1 MKTLVKNFSNQLREA
16 IEIANK
22 STLTPF
28 SGELKNVLVSGLGGS
43 GIGGTL
49 AAELC
54 ENGGGNVPVLVN
66 KKYQIPAFVGPN
78 TLFIASSYSGNT
90 EETIEATLAAKERG
104 AKIVCVSSGGKIIE
118 LAKENGWD
126 YVIVPGGNPPR
137 ACLGYSLVQLFNILA
152 FNKVISNE
160 MFNQLQGAISLID
173 ANEDTIQTEAKEIAK
188 KLVGKIPVIYT
199 LSLEAVAVRFRQ
211 QINENGK
218 NLCWHHVIPEMNHNE
233 LVGWRDKNE
242 NLAVIFL
249 RNQSDYFRNI
259 KRLEVNTEIISKY
272 TSNITNIIS
281 KGSNTIE
288 EAIYHIH
295 LTDWVSCFLAD
306 EKGVDVMEVKV
317 IDHLKGEL
325 SKI

>member
-1 MKTLVKNFSNQLREA
+1 MKTLIKNFSGQLREA
-16 IEIANK
+16 VEIAK
-22 STLTPF
+22 QAKLT
-28 SGELKNVLVSGLGGS
+28 SYNGELKNVLISGLGGS

-49 AAELC
+49 VAELC
-54 ENGGGNVPVLVN
+54 ENGGTIPVLVN
-66 KKYQIPAFVGPN
+66 KKYQIPSFIGPN

-90 EETIEATLAAKERG
+90 EETIEATLAAKEKG
-104 AKIVCVSSGGKIIE
+104 AKIVCVSSGGRIIE
-118 LAKENGWD
+118 MAKENNWD

-137 ACLGYSLVQLFNILA
+137 ACLGYSLVQLLNILS
-152 FNKVISNE
+152 FNKITSDI
-160 MFNQLQGAISLID
+160 MFKQLEGAIKLID
-173 ANEDTIQTEAKEIAK
+173 AEEENIQKEAKEIAK

-233 LVGWRDKNE
+233 LVGWTDINE
-242 NLAVIFL
+242 NLAVLVL
-249 RNQSDYFRNI
+249 RNSSDFYRNV
-259 KRLEVNTEIISKY
+259 KRLEVNLDIISKY
-272 TSNITNIIS
+272 TKNITTLNS
-281 KGSNTIE
+281 KGNNTIE
-288 EAIYHIH
+288 EAIYLIH

>member
-1 MKTLVKNFSNQLREA
+1 MKTLIKNFSGQLREA
-16 IEIANK
+16 VEIAK
-22 STLTPF
+22 QAKLT
-28 SGELKNVLVSGLGGS
+28 SYNGELKNVLISGLGGS

-49 AAELC
+49 VAELC
-54 ENGGGNVPVLVN
+54 ENGGTIPVLVN
-66 KKYQIPAFVGPN
+66 KKYQIPSFIGPN

-90 EETIEATLAAKERG
+90 EETIEATLAAKEKG
-104 AKIVCVSSGGKIIE
+104 AKIVCVSSGGRIIE
-118 LAKENGWD
+118 MAKENNWD

-137 ACLGYSLVQLFNILA
+137 ACLGYSLVQLLNILS
-152 FNKVISNE
+152 FNKITSDI
-160 MFNQLQGAISLID
+160 MFKQLEEAIKLID
-173 ANEDTIQTEAKEIAK
+173 AEEENIQKEAKEIAK

-233 LVGWRDKNE
+233 LVGWTDINE
-242 NLAVIFL
+242 NLAVLVL
-249 RNQSDYFRNI
+249 RNSSDFYRNV
-259 KRLEVNTEIISKY
+259 KRLEVNLDIISKY
-272 TSNITNIIS
+272 TKNITTLNS
-281 KGSNTIE
+281 KGNNTIE
-288 EAIYHIH
+288 EAIYLIH

>member
-1 MKTLVKNFSNQLREA
+1 MKTLIQNFSGQLREA
-16 IEIANK
+16 IEIAQQAK
-22 STLTPF
+22 LTLYN
-28 SGELKNVLVSGLGGS
+28 GELENVLISGLGGS

-49 AAELC
+49 VAELC
-54 ENGGGNVPVLVN
+54 ENGGTIPVLVN
-66 KKYQIPAFVGPN
+66 KKYQIPSFVGPS

-90 EETIEATLAAKERG
+90 EETIEATLAAKDKG
-104 AKIVCVSSGGKIIE
+104 AKIVCISSGGRIIE
-118 LAKENGWD
+118 LAKENNWD

-137 ACLGYSLVQLFNILA
+137 ACLGYSLVQLVNILS
-152 FNKVISNE
+152 FNKVTTDT
-160 MFNQLQGAISLID
+160 MFKQLQGAIKLID
-173 ANEDTIQTEAKEIAK
+173 SEEQNIQNEAKEIAK

-242 NLAVIFL
+242 NLAVIVL
-249 RNQSDYFRNI
+249 RNASDYYRNL
-259 KRLEVNTEIISKY
+259 KRLEVNLDIISKY
-272 TSNITNIIS
+272 TSHIITLNS

-288 EAIYHIH
+288 EAIYMIH
-295 LTDWVSCFLAD
+295 LTDWISCYLAD